1 MIMRSMVREVTVA
14 MRRLTY
20 ELSAAGL
27 PRSGLEEVCLSGGGE
42 AGLGD
47 TPTLQWSAYKLLCHQ
62 PLHYTYLCLERGL
75 EGFGR
80 FVKNPFLYSLP
91 FLKFCFFFP

>member
-1 MIMRSMVREVTVA
+1 MNITSVYHLSSLRISMIMRSMVREETVA

-20 ELSAAGL
+20 ELSSAGL

-62 PLHYTYLCLERGL
+62 PPTHYTYLCLERGL

-80 FVKNPFLYSLP
+80 FV
-91 FLKFCFFFP
+91 